1 MAKKANKDDLN
12 FKEIYLKR
20 DAVIAFL
27 DALDGYLKNEMET
40 GKAIP
45 GLYLEEKSGRRRW
58 TDEGAVVSALK
69 YLKEK
74 IYEPRVLKSPAQMEK
89 IAGKQNIEGLYT
101 TPKYKTVA
109 IRENNFENFEV

>member
-27 DALDGYLKNEMET
+27 DALDGYLKTEMET

-45 GLYLEEKSGRRRW
+45 GLFLDEYSGHRRW
-58 TDEGAVVSALK
+58 TNPDEVIEKLA
-69 YLKEK
+69 YLKDK
-74 IYEPRVLKSPAQMEK
+74 IFKPRELKTPAQVEK
-89 IAGKQNIEGLYT
+89 IAGRENTAGLYT